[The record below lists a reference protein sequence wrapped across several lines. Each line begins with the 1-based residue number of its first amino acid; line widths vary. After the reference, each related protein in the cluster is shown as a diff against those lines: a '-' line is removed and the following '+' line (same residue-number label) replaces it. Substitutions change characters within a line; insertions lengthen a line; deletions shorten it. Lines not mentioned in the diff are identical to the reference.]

1 MAYLLVLLALVG
13 CMALLDARFRLFF
26 WARPLAA
33 TLVTV
38 LGLGYF
44 IAWDLFAIA
53 AGIFL
58 HGESPLMTGIMLGPE
73 LPLEEPVFLLFLIYQ
88 TMVLFTGAQS
98 WFRRKP
104 SRHAEA
110 PAAGAAPSREDAR

>member
-1 MAYLLVLLALVG
+1 MAYLLVLLALLG

-33 TLVTV
+33 ALVTA

-44 IAWDLFAIA
+44 LSWDLFAIA

-58 HGESPLMTGIMLGPE
+58 HRESPLMTGLMLGPE
-73 LPLEEPVFLLFLIYQ
+73 LPLEEPVFLLFLVYQ
-88 TMVLFTGAQS
+88 TMVLFTGALA
-98 WFRRKP
+98 WLRRRAGRQARTRATGP
-104 SRHAEA
+104 T
-110 PAAGAAPSREDAR
+110 PAREDSP

>member
-1 MAYLLVLLALVG
+1 MAYLLVLMALLG

-33 TLVTV
+33 VLVTA

-44 IAWDLFAIA
+44 LSWDLFAIA

-58 HGESPLMTGIMLGPE
+58 HRESPLMTGIMLGPE
-73 LPLEEPVFLLFLIYQ
+73 LPLEEPVFLLFLVYQ
-88 TMVLFTGAQS
+88 TMILFTGALTC
-98 WFRRKP
+98 FRRLAGRQARTRATGP
-104 SRHAEA
+104 A
-110 PAAGAAPSREDAR
+110 PAREDAP

>member
-1 MAYLLVLLALVG
+1 MAYLLILLALLG

-33 TLVTV
+33 TLVTA

-44 IAWDLFAIA
+44 LSWDLFAIA

-58 HGESPLMTGIMLGPE
+58 HRESPLMTGIMLGPE
-73 LPLEEPVFLLFLIYQ
+73 LPLEEPVFLLFLVYQ
-88 TMVLFTGAQS
+88 TMVLFTGVLA

-104 SRHAEA
+104 VGQAGTRATGPA
-110 PAAGAAPSREDAR
+110 PAQEDAR

>member
-1 MAYLLVLLALVG
+1 MAYLLLLLALLG

-33 TLVTV
+33 VLVSAV
-38 LGLGYF
+38 GLGYF
-44 IAWDLFAIA
+44 LSWDLFAIS

-58 HGESPLMTGIMLGPE
+58 HRESPLMTGIMLGPE
-73 LPLEEPVFLLFLIYQ
+73 LPLEEPVFLLFLVYQ
-88 TMVLFTGAQS
+88 TMVLFTGALA

-104 SRHAEA
+104 QRPTGARASDPARA
-110 PAAGAAPSREDAR
+110 PEDAR